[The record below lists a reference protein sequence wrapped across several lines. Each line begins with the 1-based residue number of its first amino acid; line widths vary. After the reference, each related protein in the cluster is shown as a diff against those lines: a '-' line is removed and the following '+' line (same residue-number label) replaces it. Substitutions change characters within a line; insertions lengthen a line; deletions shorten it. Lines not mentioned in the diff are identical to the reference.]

1 MSLTF
6 LQWFKLFFDENN
18 NGREYHALE
27 ARGGQSIVPDSG
39 GSTVCWWIKLTV
51 SETEIVV

>member
-27 ARGGQSIVPDSG
+27 ARGGQGIVPDSG
-39 GSTVCWWIKLTV
+39 GGNSVLVDKTNSFIN
-51 SETEIVV
+51 